1 VILTFNELGLEP
13 LPSPAY
19 TRAWVIND
27 ACDYI
32 MRHYFPCICMAEED
46 AIPNPR
52 GALVDYAAKIV
63 VIRTA
68 APVIH

>member
-1 VILTFNELGLEP
+1 MILTFNELGLEP

-32 MRHYFPCICMAEED
+32 MRHYFPRTAEED

-52 GALVDYAAKIV
+52 GALVDFNAKVV

-68 APVIH
+68 SPVIH

>member
-1 VILTFNELGLEP
+1 MILTFNELGLEP

-19 TRAWVIND
+19 SRAWVIND

-32 MRHYFPCICMAEED
+32 MRHYFPRMAEED

-52 GALVDYAAKIV
+52 GAMVDFAAKVV

-68 APVIH
+68 NPVIH

>member
-1 VILTFNELGLEP
+1 MILTFNELGLEP

-32 MRHYFPCICMAEED
+32 MRHYFPRMEEQY

-52 GALVDYAAKIV
+52 GALVDFNAKVV

-68 APVIH
+68 SPVIH